1 VSQGRQRRWGR
12 ASLPAE
18 LGRGANEVGGLGSG
32 STWTPDRWGSGW
44 GETRGPHGTATRR
57 GARRPGY
64 RISDQRSWPNEP
76 SELLSERLGQQIKDE
91 RSGSSVGGGGGYQ
104 LRPAGGGAVRARV
117 GAVTGDEADRGF

>member
-1 VSQGRQRRWGR
+1 VGRDARGPRDSDAQGREAPW
-12 ASLPAE
+12 LP
-18 LGRGANEVGGLGSG
+18 
-32 STWTPDRWGSGW
+32 
-44 GETRGPHGTATRR
+44 
-57 GARRPGY
+57 
-64 RISDQRSWPNEP
+64 DQRSWSNEP